1 MMVAMQSLLAGLIDY
16 AGLYPPAALDM
27 HTALRNYT
35 NYGRSRYSA
44 ALGRFLVD
52 ANRLTEL
59 REVAGD
65 AAGHLRLSVIASPIT
80 HPDIMARLLRED
92 LTIDSVEIKTDRPE
106 EIERIGRYLPAGLTT
121 YFEVPFDAQV
131 ETLAAI
137 DAVGARVKL
146 RMGGVVAGAFPSSP
160 MVASMLKVLADRR
173 LPFKATAGL
182 HHPIRSHH
190 AFTDEPES
198 PAGIMHGFLN
208 LGCAAAL
215 LYFGGDVSQAILL
228 LEERNPSAWQ
238 VAPDGIAWSSFR
250 WSTEELRS
258 VREKFMTSFGS
269 CSFVEPMQD
278 MEALGWL

>member
-1 MMVAMQSLLAGLIDY
+1 MMVAMESLLAGLIDY

-27 HTALRNYT
+27 HTALRNYIH
-35 NYGRSRYSA
+35 YSRSRHAS

-52 ANRLTEL
+52 VNVLTEL

-80 HPDIMARLLRED
+80 DRDILAGLLHEG
-92 LTIDSVEIKTDRPE
+92 LTIDSVEIKTGRPS
-106 EIERIGRYLPAGLTT
+106 EIEGIGRSLSPGLTT
-121 YFEVPFDAQV
+121 YFEVPFDTQV

-146 RMGGVVAGAFPSSP
+146 RMGGVVASAFPPPP
-160 MVASMLKVLADRR
+160 MVAGMLKVLANWR

-182 HHPIRSHH
+182 HHPIRSRH
-190 AFTDEPES
+190 AFTDEPDS
-198 PAGIMHGFLN
+198 ASGIMHGFLN
-208 LGCAAAL
+208 LACAAAL

-228 LEERNPSAWQ
+228 LEEQNSSAWQ
-238 VAPDGIAWSSFR
+238 VTPDGIAWGSFH

-258 VREKFMTSFGS
+258 VRENFMTSFGS
-269 CSFVEPMQD
+269 CSFAEPIHD
-278 MEALGWL
+278 LEALGWL